1 FSKVLDSNENLIK
14 RGVEYY
20 GKVLEIVKDIEK
32 NILETGDEYS
42 KILTEK
48 FDGVKID
55 NFKVTEEEF
64 EEAEKKV
71 SDELKKAIK
80 IAKNNIETFHKRQ
93 IPKDLEPEETYEGV
107 LCYKQ
112 FRAIEKVGLY
122 ILGGTAPLFS
132 TVLMLVIPAKLAK
145 CKKIVL

>member
-1 FSKVLDSNENLIK
+1 MKNLRRKKSTFSKVLDSNENLIK

-71 SDELKKAIK
+71 SDELKK
-80 IAKNNIETFHKRQ
+80 
-93 IPKDLEPEETYEGV
+93 P
-107 LCYKQ
+107 
-112 FRAIEKVGLY
+112 
-122 ILGGTAPLFS
+122 
-132 TVLMLVIPAKLAK
+132 
-145 CKKIVL
+145 